1 MIRKEWPRCGVE
13 RWEGKT
19 SAGLPV
25 FVFPMPGFQTKYAI
39 LATRFGGCDR
49 RFRRGGREWEAPAGI
64 AHYLEHK
71 MFDMPDYNA
80 AERLSALGASPNAY
94 TGDGMTGY
102 LFSCTQRFEECL
114 EELLRFVTTPSFT
127 PEGVDKERGIITQ
140 EIKMAEDD
148 PERQV
153 DRNLFRA
160 LYRDHPIRDPI
171 VGTLESVASI
181 TADTLNDC
189 HRAFYTPGNMAL
201 CCAGDIDPEKV
212 MELAEK
218 LTPPG
223 GEAPA
228 RDYGSEEDPSP
239 ASVRVEERMEVSMPL
254 FQLGAKLPWKA
265 DCGEFARDMLLAD
278 LSCELLLGPGSP
290 LYAQL
295 YQEGVINQSFYVG
308 TYDFPHGGVLYA
320 GGRCPDPMAVLGRI
334 TDAAE
339 AFTADRETEAR
350 LERLKRARLGGFLMS
365 LDAPEDL
372 PDMQV
377 ESYFGGWER
386 MELPAMV
393 DSVGIAEAERFLKEM
408 FRPQRLAL
416 SVIAPLGKEG

>member
-148 PERQV
+148 PERRV

-218 LTPPG
+218 LLPPG
-223 GEAPA
+223 KEAPR
-228 RDYGSEEDPSP
+228 RDYGDEDGLNPV
-239 ASVRVEERMEVSMPL
+239 SVRLEEKMAVSMPL
-254 FQLGAKLPWKA
+254 FELGAKLSWRSDSRA
-265 DCGEFARDMLLAD
+265 WTRYMLLAD
-278 LSCELLLGPGSP
+278 LSCELLLGCGSP
-290 LYAQL
+290 LYSQL
-295 YQEGVINQSFYVG
+295 YDAGVINQSFYVE
-308 TYDFPHGGVLYA
+308 TYDFPHGGVCYA
-320 GGRCPDPMAVLGRI
+320 GGRCPDPMRVLGSI
-334 TDAAE
+334 TDAAS
-339 AFTADRETEAR
+339 AFRMDKAAAER

-372 PDMQV
+372 ADLQA
-377 ESYFGGWER
+377 ESYFDGWER
-386 MELPAMV
+386 MELPSLV
-393 DSVGIAEAERFLKEM
+393 DSISEAEAEGFLREV
-408 FRPQRLAL
+408 FRPERLAL
-416 SVIAPLGKEG
+416 SVISPL